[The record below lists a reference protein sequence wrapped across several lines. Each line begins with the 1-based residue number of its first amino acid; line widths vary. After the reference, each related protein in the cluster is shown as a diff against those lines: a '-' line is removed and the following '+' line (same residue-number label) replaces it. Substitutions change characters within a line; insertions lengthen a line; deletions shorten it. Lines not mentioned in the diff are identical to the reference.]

1 MLPLAVDAD
10 VNHAIVRGLRR
21 RAPEIDLILSQEVLP
36 EGTPDSDVLAWAAA
50 QNRVLMTND
59 RSTMIGFAK
68 RRIASGEPM
77 PGLIVATKKQPI
89 GAAIEHILMIADCMT
104 EDEVR
109 GQIVFLP
116 L

>member
-10 VNHAIVRGLRR
+10 VSHAIVRGLRR
-21 RAPEIDLILSQEVLP
+21 RAPEIDLILSQHVLP
-36 EGTPDSDVLAWAAA
+36 AGTPDPDVLTWAAA
-50 QNRVLMTND
+50 QNRLLITND
-59 RSTMIGFAK
+59 RGTMIAFAK
-68 RRIASGEPM
+68 RRLASREPM
-77 PGLIVATKKQPI
+77 PGLIVATKKQAI
-89 GAAIEHILMIADCMT
+89 GAAIEQILMIADCMT